1 MGYRMDLE
9 TWPLVV
15 VTLGSALEDDENA
28 RMFADWT
35 AVLARRQKFVAIT
48 DARAVRS
55 VGSAKQRKQTADWM
69 RSIDDQVKRY
79 SLGHATIIS
88 NAIVR
93 GALTALS
100 WLHKGAAPELHAANM
115 LDACDWCVEKLRAG
129 NLEVPTS
136 VLVFRAD
143 VARRER

>member
-1 MGYRMDLE
+1 VGYRMDLE
-9 TWPLVV
+9 TWPLIV
-15 VTLGSALEDDENA
+15 VTLGSALEDDENT
-28 RMFADWT
+28 RMFADWG
-35 AVLARRQKFVAIT
+35 AVLARREKFVAIT
-48 DARAVRS
+48 DARAVRA

-69 RSIDDQVKRY
+69 KSIDDQVKRY

-88 NAIVR
+88 NALVR

-115 LDACDWCVEKLRAG
+115 LDACDWCFEKLRAG
-129 NLEVPTS
+129 GLEIPTS
-136 VLVFRAD
+136 ALVFRAD